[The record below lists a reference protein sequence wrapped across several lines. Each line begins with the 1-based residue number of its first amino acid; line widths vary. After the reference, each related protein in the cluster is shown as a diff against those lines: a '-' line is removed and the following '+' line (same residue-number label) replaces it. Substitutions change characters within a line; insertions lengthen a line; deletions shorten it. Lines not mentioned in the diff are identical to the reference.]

1 MNRVEHKPK
10 LFMIILKV
18 VVLILCVQIM
28 ITNAKAETFYVAPN
42 GVDQTNAGTQAQ
54 PWATISFAID
64 QVNDGATIEVAPGT
78 YNGRVRLDQ
87 QFSSTVT
94 IRSTLPYQARLR
106 HNGGAA
112 LICFSCQGI
121 IIEGFDIAHS
131 TNNIGA
137 LLVQIQTTNAATL
150 ASNVILRNN
159 IIHDSTDNDLLR
171 INNGAQNIVVENNLF
186 YNQSGSDE
194 HIDINSVN
202 NVVVQDNV
210 FFNST
215 PQTITSSFIVIKD
228 SNGNSDGI
236 LGSKDIDVKRNIF
249 LNWQGNNGQSFVRVG
264 EDGTANFEAE
274 RVLIENNL
282 MIGNSNTLMRSAFTV
297 QGSNDV
303 NFRFN
308 TIVGDL
314 PSRNFAVRLLALG
327 SNQNN
332 NNIRLTNNIWS
343 DPTASMGAEGFN
355 GADVFESPVGSNDS
369 VIIDN
374 NLYYNGGSE
383 IPADTNQDVNL
394 ADDLNALIA
403 DPKLPNQTNIILPV
417 FSGNNFSGGFDSI
430 REVFEDFALNYGEPA
445 ADSIVI
451 NRATSGDTPTD
462 DLLGRIRDND
472 PDVGAVEVQ
481 SVPANPTTPTDTS
494 QSFISALLLLL
505 LD

>member
-1 MNRVEHKPK
+1 MNT
-10 LFMIILKV
+10 LKI
-18 VVLILCVQIM
+18 VVLIVCVQLSF
-28 ITNAKAETFYVAPN
+28 TNAKAQTFYVAPN
-42 GVDQTNAGTQAQ
+42 GVDQTNAGTQAR

-64 QVNDGATIEVAPGT
+64 QVSSGATIEVAPGT

-87 QFSSTVT
+87 QFSSSVT
-94 IRSTLPYQARLR
+94 IRSTVPYQARLR

-121 IIEGFDIAHS
+121 IVEGFDIAHS
-131 TNNIGA
+131 ANNIGG
-137 LLVQIQTTNAATL
+137 LVVQIQTTNVAAP
-150 ASNVILRNN
+150 ASNINLRNN
-159 IIHDSTDNDLLR
+159 IIHDSTDNDLLK
-171 INNGAQNIVVENNLF
+171 INNGAQNIVVENNMF
-186 YNQSGSDE
+186 YNQAGSDE

-210 FFNST
+210 FFNSAF
-215 PQTITSSFIVIKD
+215 QTITSSFIVIKD

-236 LGSKDIDVKRNIF
+236 LGAKDIDVKRNVF

-308 TIVGDL
+308 TVVGNL

-327 SNQNN
+327 NNQNN
-332 NNIRLTNNIWS
+332 NNIRLSNNIWS

-355 GADVFESPVGSNDS
+355 GADVFESPLGSNDN

-374 NLYYNGGSE
+374 NLYYNGGIA
-383 IPADTNQDVNL
+383 IPADTSQDVNL
-394 ADDLNALIA
+394 ADDANALIA

-417 FSGNNFSGGFDSI
+417 FSGTNFNGGFSSI
-430 REVFEDFALNYGEPA
+430 REVFENFAINYAQPSP
-445 ADSIVI
+445 DSIVI
-451 NRATSGDTPTD
+451 NRGSISDTPTD
-462 DLLGRIRDND
+462 DLLGRIRDSS
-472 PDVGAVEVQ
+472 PDVGAVEAQ
-481 SVPANPTTPTDTS
+481 SSLGNPTTPTNTS
-494 QSFISALLLLL
+494 LSFISALLLLL
-505 LD
+505 YE